1 MAVRELQQK
10 FFALLQKQSGF
21 IALDEERKKQLLE
34 RFSDASDVQILQA
47 VGALKLLEDG
57 ASTEPMSPED
67 QQHLA
72 ETAIQLGHEM
82 KSIDRE
88 QLQTDE
94 ANDKKSTDDD
104 AEKLL
109 KALEKIETPEKKKL
123 FGIF

>member
-21 IALDEERKKQLLE
+21 IALDDERKKQLLE

>member
-34 RFSDASDVQILQA
+34 RFSDASDQQILQA

-57 ASTEPMSPED
+57 ASTGPMSPED

>member
-34 RFSDASDVQILQA
+34 RFSDASDQQILQA

-109 KALEKIETPEKKKL
+109 KALEKIETPQKKKL

>member
-1 MAVRELQQK
+1 MANQELQQK

-21 IALDEERKKQLLE
+21 IALDEERKNLLLE
-34 RFSDASDVQILQA
+34 RFSDATDEQILQA

-94 ANDKKSTDDD
+94 ANDKKTTDDD